1 MLKDR
6 PKLHRQLR
14 TLKNSSQLM
23 DTIQLRRLE
32 IGIETSRACA
42 EQRRREL
49 PQPKF
54 ATELPIVAKIA
65 EIKQAL
71 DSNQIVVVCGETG
84 SGKTTQ
90 LPKICLELKRGVF
103 GMIGHTQPRRIA
115 ARSVATRVA
124 DELGTSLG
132 EVVGY
137 QVRFNAK
144 VRDTTHIKLMTDGI
158 LLAEIKHDRQLLQYD
173 TLIIDEA
180 HERSLNIDFLLG
192 YLKMLLPDHPDLKI
206 VITSATIDP
215 QRFAAHFGGVPIIE
229 VSGRGYPVEIR
240 YRPLLTEAGKER
252 EPQTAILEAT
262 DELNQL
268 DNGDIL
274 VFLPG
279 ERAIRDTAEALR
291 KHHPPGTEILPLYAR
306 LSTLEQNRVFQPHLQ
321 RRIVL
326 ATNVA
331 ETSLTVPGIKFVI
344 DTGTARI
351 SRYSI
356 RSKVQRLPVEAIS
369 QASARQRAGRCGR
382 TSPGTCIR
390 LYSEDDLNN
399 RPLFTDPEIRRT
411 NLASVIL
418 QMIHLKLGAVETFPF
433 IGPPDQ
439 RQINDGYKLLEELG
453 AVDAERRLTQIGY
466 QIARLPVDPRL
477 ARIIVAAERQH
488 CLQEIL
494 IIVSALS
501 IQDPRERPLD
511 RREAADEKH
520 RPFLDERSD
529 FLALI
534 KLWEYLRERKK
545 HLSKI
550 KFRRLCTQNFLS
562 FSRVYEWQDIHGQL
576 RTLTS
581 GVGMRLNQES
591 AEYAPIHRAL
601 LAGLLSH
608 IGFKDEDNEFK
619 GARNRSFW
627 IFPGSGLSAKPPKW
641 VVVAE
646 LVETSRLYARTVA
659 KIEPQWVVAAA
670 PHLIKTEYFEPHW
683 QPHSGRVA
691 AFERTSLFGLVLIPR
706 RRINF
711 GTIDASQARA
721 IFIREALVAG
731 RFRTQAK
738 FFHHNRHLI
747 AEIKALEAKTR
758 RRDILVSEEEV
769 YRFYD
774 ERVPLQVYD
783 SRSFEQWLKGNGQ
796 ESQLRL
802 SKSLLVGDSTV
813 DVSDDRYPQRLVTRS
828 ETFPLTYHFE
838 PGDDKDGVTLTVPL
852 PLLNQVDPALC
863 EWLVPG
869 LLQEKIIALIKGLPK
884 QLRRNFV
891 PVPKFAQACT
901 EAMKP
906 YQGTFRDALSQELL
920 RMTGFRVTPE
930 VWRFESL
937 PDHLRMRFRVV
948 DAGGKTIQT
957 GRDLTRLQSTLA
969 GQFRRSFSQ
978 MTPTIDQGERL
989 TQWKYDHLAQAVVIE
1004 QSGINVRAY
1013 RALIDHGEYI
1023 TLKLVDTPEHA
1034 HRENIKG
1041 VRRLYLLAL
1050 PSEVKYLQKH
1060 LLGTQALCLLYQRI
1074 DTCEALKSDIV
1085 EAAFNYVFLDGMA
1098 LPENRLEFDKRLAAG
1113 KPCLISTANEICRL
1127 TGTILKVYHTILKHL
1142 RKNSLV
1148 SRSEAIDDIKEQLTQ
1163 LVYRGFVRD
1172 TPAPWLKHLP
1182 RFLKAIE
1189 IRLQKLEHAPEK
1201 DRKLCEIIRPFWEI
1215 WTQSTREDNRTVKN
1229 EEAFVNYR
1237 WMLEELRV
1245 SLFAQTL
1252 GTSVSVSA
1260 KRLQRQWDKVI
1271 GKHS

>member
-6 PKLHRQLR
+6 PNLRRRLR
-14 TLKNSSQLM
+14 TLKHSSRFM
-23 DTIQLRRLE
+23 DTTQLKHLE
-32 IGIETSRACA
+32 RGIETSRTCA
-42 EQRRREL
+42 EQRRRAL
-49 PQPKF
+49 PRPKF
-54 ATELPIVAKIA
+54 ATELPIGEKIAKI
-65 EIKQAL
+65 KQTL
-71 DSNQIVVVCGETG
+71 DSNQIVIVCGETG

-90 LPKICLELKRGVF
+90 LPKVCLELKRGVF

-115 ARSVATRVA
+115 ARSVAARVA
-124 DELGTSLG
+124 EELGTSLG

-158 LLAEIKHDRQLLQYD
+158 LLAEIEQDRQLLRYD

-192 YLKMLLPDHPDLKI
+192 YLKMLLPARPDLKI
-206 VITSATIDP
+206 MITSATIDP
-215 QRFAAHFGGVPIIE
+215 QRFAEHFGGVPIIE

-240 YRPLLTEAGKER
+240 YRPLLTEAGEER
-252 EPQTAILEAT
+252 ELQTAILEAA
-262 DELNQL
+262 DELSQQE
-268 DNGDIL
+268 NGDIL

-279 ERAIRDTAEALR
+279 ERDIRDTAEALR
-291 KHHPPGTEILPLYAR
+291 KQHPPGTEILPLYAR
-306 LSTLEQNRVFQPHLQ
+306 LSTLEQKRVFQPHSQ
-321 RRIVL
+321 RRIIL

-331 ETSLTVPGIKFVI
+331 ETSLTVPGIKYVI

-369 QASARQRAGRCGR
+369 QASAKQRAGRCGR
-382 TSPGTCIR
+382 TSSGTCIR
-390 LYSEDDLNN
+390 LYSEQDLNN

-418 QMIHLKLGAVETFPF
+418 QMINLKLGAVETFPF
-433 IGPPDQ
+433 IDPPEQ
-439 RQINDGYKLLEELG
+439 KQINDGYKLLEELG
-453 AVDAERRLTQIGY
+453 ATDAERRLTQIGY

-477 ARIIVAAERQH
+477 ARIIVAAAQQH

-534 KLWEYLRERKK
+534 KLWEYLRERNK
-545 HLSKI
+545 HLSKA

-562 FSRVYEWQDIHGQL
+562 FSRVYEWQDIHAQL
-576 RTLTS
+576 RTMTS
-581 GVGMRLNQES
+581 GVGMQLNQEP

-601 LAGLLSH
+601 LAGLPSH
-608 IGFKDEDNEFK
+608 IGFKDEGNEFK

-627 IFPGSGLSAKPPKW
+627 LFPGSGLSAKPPKW

-659 KIEPQWVVAAA
+659 KIEPQWVVIAA
-670 PHLIKTEYFEPHW
+670 PHLIRREYFEPHW
-683 QPHSGRVA
+683 QPQSGRVA
-691 AFERTSLFGLVLIPR
+691 AFERISLFGLVLIPR

-711 GTIDASQARA
+711 GKVDASQARA

-731 RFRTQAK
+731 RLHTQAK
-738 FFHHNRHLI
+738 FFHHNCQLI
-747 AEIKALEAKTR
+747 AEIHALEAKTR
-758 RRDILVSEEEV
+758 RRDILVSEEKV

-774 ERVPLQVYD
+774 ERVPLRVYD
-783 SRSFEQWLKGNGQ
+783 SRSFEQWLKANGQ

-802 SKSLLVGDSTV
+802 SKSLLVGDSTAE
-813 DVSDDRYPQRLVTRS
+813 VSERHYPQHLVTRRA
-828 ETFPLTYHFE
+828 TFALTYHFE

-852 PLLNQVDPALC
+852 PLLNQLDHTLC

-884 QLRRNFV
+884 PLRRNFV
-891 PVPKFAQACT
+891 PVPEFAQACM

-906 YQGTFRDALSQELL
+906 YQGALRDALSQELL
-920 RMTGFRVTPE
+920 RMTGCSVPRE
-930 VWRFESL
+930 AWRFESL

-948 DAGGKTIQT
+948 DAGGRTIQT
-957 GRDLTRLQSTLA
+957 GRDLTRLQSNLA
-969 GQFRRSFSQ
+969 GQVSRSFSQ
-978 MTPTIDQGERL
+978 MTPTIDQCERL
-989 TQWKYDHLAQAVVIE
+989 THWKYDHLAQPVVIE

-1013 RALIDHGEYI
+1013 RALIDHGEYV
-1023 TLKLVDTPEHA
+1023 TLKLVDTREHA
-1034 HRENIKG
+1034 NRENNKG

-1060 LLGTQALCLLYQRI
+1060 LLGMQGLCLLYQGI
-1074 DTCEALKSDIV
+1074 GTCEALKSDII
-1085 EAAFNYVFLDGMA
+1085 EAAFDYVLLDGMA
-1098 LPENRLEFDKRLAAG
+1098 LPENRIEFDKRLAAG
-1113 KPCLISTANEICRL
+1113 KPRLISTANEICRL
-1127 TGTILKVYHTILKHL
+1127 TETILKGYHTVLKHL

-1148 SRSEAIDDIKEQLTQ
+1148 SRTAALDDIKAQLTQ
-1163 LVYRGFVRD
+1163 LVYSGFVRD

-1189 IRLQKLEHAPEK
+1189 IRLEKLEHAPGK
-1201 DRKLCEIIRPFWEI
+1201 DRKLCEIIRPFWER
-1215 WTQSTREDNRTVKN
+1215 WTQSTRENNWTVKD
-1229 EEAFVNYR
+1229 EEALVNYR

-1271 GKHS
+1271 GKCS